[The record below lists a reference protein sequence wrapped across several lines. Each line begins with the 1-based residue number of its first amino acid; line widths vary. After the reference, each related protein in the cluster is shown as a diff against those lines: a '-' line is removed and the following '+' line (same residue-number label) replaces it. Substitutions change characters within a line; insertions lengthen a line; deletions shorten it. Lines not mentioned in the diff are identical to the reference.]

1 MITIMNANE
10 MMPNWAIENAT
21 PVDLAIMNV
30 AAAVPGPQITRAP
43 VPTNSAANFLDR
55 VTSAIRSAH
64 NTRGTGAVSLT
75 SFRGYEVSG
84 GETMFGST
92 EHYFAEVS
100 ASIRVVS
107 IGVVRRPYA
116 PPVPPPGDGAD
127 H

>member
-84 GETMFGST
+84 ARQCSVLPNAISQKF
-92 EHYFAEVS
+92 
-100 ASIRVVS
+100 
-107 IGVVRRPYA
+107 
-116 PPVPPPGDGAD
+116 PPR
-127 H
+127 

>member
-84 GETMFGST
+84 GETMFGYT
-92 EHYFAEVS
+92 ERYFAEVS

-107 IGVVRRPYA
+107 IGVVGARTHPRSPTRGRR
-116 PPVPPPGDGAD
+116 
-127 H
+127 